1 MKIEPTG
8 SRLRVHRS
16 RRSLFEREMPTAGL
30 AVEASGD
37 VDGANRTAASASV
50 DAALDIVDVDVARSR
65 LRTHSRPNVRNLYP
79 ARSSVGFDRAGH
91 SGNVLMPGTCRRAQ
105 LGVRRGDN
113 LIADRN
119 IAPNLRVRDVT
130 DANIVATLLD
140 WRILF
145 QSLNCISGRTEKPVV
160 GANVSGNTDFVGG
173 SGANLYGAGSGF
185 DFQVYRAIH
194 R

>member
-37 VDGANRTAASASV
+37 VDGTNRTAASASV
-50 DAALDIVDVDVARSR
+50 DAALDIVEFDVARSR
-65 LRTHSRPNVRNLYP
+65 LRTHPRPNVRNPYA
-79 ARSSVGFDRAGH
+79 ARASVGFHQAGQ
-91 SGNVLMPGTCRRAQ
+91 SGNVLMPGTRRRVQ
-105 LGVRRGDN
+105 LRIRRGDN

-119 IAPNLRVRDVT
+119 IAPNLWIGDVT
-130 DANIVATLLD
+130 DANIVAALLD

-145 QSLNCISGRTEKPVV
+145 QSVNGISGRTEKPVV
-160 GANVSGNTDFVGG
+160 GA
-173 SGANLYGAGSGF
+173 
-185 DFQVYRAIH
+185 
-194 R
+194 